1 MTRPVL
7 IGVAAAVL
15 LVGGGAAYMLT
26 KDDDSPSQ
34 KSSTSQNPQTDNS
47 FDPRSTEGLE
57 FKATITTTKD
67 GSSIQSTL
75 EHDDK
80 SHTRYVSNLGG
91 QQTEIIYTADAY
103 YSCQG
108 GSCVKFSISQVAN
121 TGFDPGTY
129 TYDQNELASY
139 RNGASYKGRQS
150 CPAGTCD
157 VWSVSAGGMTS
168 TIFIDTKTKRISQV
182 EGSTGGATSKIVYEY
197 TDVTINVP
205 ANAQTLP
212 TGQ

>member
-7 IGVAAAVL
+7 IGAAAVAL
-15 LVGGGAAYMLT
+15 LAGGGAAYMLT
-26 KDDDSPSQ
+26 KDDAA
-34 KSSTSQNPQTDNS
+34 KTSQISSQNSNQQADFSPQ
-47 FDPRSTEGLE
+47 STEGLE

-67 GSSIQSTL
+67 GASTQSII
-75 EHDDK
+75 ERDDK
-80 SHTRYVSNLGG
+80 NNTRYVANVGG
-91 QQTEIIYTADAY
+91 QQMEIIYTADAY

-108 GSCVKFSISQVAN
+108 GSCVKFPSAQSSN
-121 TGFDPGTY
+121 SGFDPNAY
-129 TYDQNELASY
+129 TYDRSELEGY
-139 RNGASYKGRQS
+139 RSGSTYKGRQS

-157 VWSVSAGGMTS
+157 VWSVIAGGTTS

-182 EGSTGGATSKIVYEY
+182 EGSQGGSTSKIVYEY